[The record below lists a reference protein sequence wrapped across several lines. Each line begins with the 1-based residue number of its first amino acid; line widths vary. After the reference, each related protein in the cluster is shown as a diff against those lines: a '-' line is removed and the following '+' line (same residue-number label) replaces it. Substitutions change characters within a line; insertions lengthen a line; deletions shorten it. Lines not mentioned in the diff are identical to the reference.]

1 MACVWRAKRQTVID
15 MAEVIELT
23 YSRPTKDSWG
33 GVLTVVTANEQFPL
47 IKLSAMFRSES
58 LEEIYDRMRVMREA
72 GTQLTTERE
81 PRSVAREDRLEIA
94 IAELTKAVS
103 SLTEAI
109 NVASKEVQGVEDK
122 STTND

>member
-1 MACVWRAKRQTVID
+1 
-15 MAEVIELT
+15 
-23 YSRPTKDSWG
+23 
-33 GVLTVVTANEQFPL
+33 
-47 IKLSAMFRSES
+47 
-58 LEEIYDRMRVMREA
+58 MRVMREA